1 MQNPGD
7 INPTYFYVLKKGRT
21 KRMGF
26 TKSVTITFLS
36 NLLLFFLSIINTTVL
51 SRVLGPEGKGV
62 VDVAFNFLSF
72 GTLILGMGFAASNV
86 YFLGKRKDAQNEII
100 GNNIL
105 VSLVGVLA
113 LIPFYLL
120 HQKYQF
126 KFLEGVTNLQMIAV
140 LITIPLIN
148 FKSAMINVML
158 GKQDIVEYNRIN
170 VIDKILSVALL
181 VIFLL
186 VVVSPTAA
194 ILSLLVGTI
203 VICIWQVYLLILK
216 PRLVPRVDKGLM
228 KDMFGYGMKAQFAN
242 IIQRLNYRLD
252 VFILNFYLP
261 IDQVGIY
268 GIAVV
273 LGETLWGVSGSIAT
287 IVFPVV
293 SSSTDKKALVTFTNQ
308 VTRVSLTLI
317 IGFSIGL
324 ALVSKPLIIFWF
336 GQEFAAATGAL
347 IWLLPGIA
355 IFSVSNILANF
366 LAGVGLV
373 EKNIYSSIVSGIV
386 TVVLDIILIP
396 RIGIN
401 GASIATSLSYIV
413 FTLMTIAFYVR
424 YTQARWVDLVFIK
437 GTDISMI
444 KAYIMKRLKK

>member
-1 MQNPGD
+1 
-7 INPTYFYVLKKGRT
+7 
-21 KRMGF
+21 MGF

-62 VDVAFNFLSF
+62 VDVANNFLSF

-105 VSLVGVLA
+105 ISLLGVLA
-113 LIPFYLL
+113 LLPFYFL

-140 LITIPLIN
+140 LLTIPLVN
-148 FKSAMINVML
+148 FKSAMINILL
-158 GKQDIVEYNRIN
+158 GMQDIVEYNRIN
-170 VIDKILSVALL
+170 VIDKILSIALL
-181 VIFLL
+181 VVFLL
-186 VVVSPTAA
+186 IVVSPTAA

-203 VICIWQVYLLILK
+203 AICIWQVYLLILK
-216 PRLVPRVDKGLM
+216 PRRTPRLDKSLM
-228 KDMFGYGMKAQFAN
+228 KDMFGYGVKAQIGN

-252 VFILNFYLP
+252 VFILNYYLP

-287 IVFPVV
+287 VVFPVV
-293 SSSTDKKALVTFTNQ
+293 SSSTDKKSLVIFTNQ

-317 IGFSIGL
+317 IGFSLGL
-324 ALVSKPLIIFWF
+324 ALVCKPLIILWF
-336 GQEFAAATGAL
+336 GAEFANATGAL
-347 IWLLPGIA
+347 LWLLPGIA

-366 LAGVGLV
+366 LAGVGLLSR
-373 EKNIYSSIVSGIV
+373 NIFSSIVSGIV
-386 TVVLDIILIP
+386 TVVLDILLIP
-396 RIGIN
+396 KIGIN
-401 GASIATSLSYIV
+401 GASIATSLSYMV
-413 FTLMTIAFYVR
+413 FTLMTIIFYTR
-424 YTQARWVDLVFIK
+424 YTQARWADLVFIK
-437 GTDISMI
+437 GSDLAMI
-444 KAYIMKRLKK
+444 KAYIQKRLKK